1 MNPAPTEAF
10 WQFTLAIYARPGV
23 SPCCLELQDRDG
35 RDVNMLLLALFC
47 GSVLGRRLD
56 DQDIAVLEAAIA
68 DWARRVSRP
77 LRLVRRDLKS
87 WAADPDIAALRGAVQ
102 AVEIE
107 AERLAQAQLL
117 RALPEGAADGAPG
130 PDLARANL
138 ALYAGA
144 AAEAL
149 AAVAL

>member
-23 SPCCLELQDRDG
+23 SPRCIELQDRDG
-35 RDVNMLLLALFC
+35 RDVNILLLALFC
-47 GSVLGRRLD
+47 GLVLGRRLGE
-56 DQDIAVLEAAIA
+56 QDIAALEAAIA
-68 DWARRVSRP
+68 DWTRRVSRP

-87 WAADPDIAALRGAVQ
+87 WAGDPDIAAFRGTVQ

-117 RALPEGAADGAPG
+117 GALQEGGAEAPG

-138 ALYAGA
+138 TLYAGA